1 VSTWRLAK
9 TNCGQA
15 CALPSR
21 TKEFKQPFQ
30 GRAACPT
37 SLFWTSRAQAQLP
50 DFQELQGNMAIDKN
64 YKRSEE
70 LSSVEVQRGNS
81 LWWTRNPMAYDWEGK
96 IKLPRFSPGWYRA
109 IDAEFLYGSRLFA
122 TLNQPFDQIIPIPEL
137 RGARVLEIGCG
148 MGLHTQTMAA
158 AGAEVTAI
166 DLTSTAVEATSRRLA
181 LWGLPAQVL
190 QCDAENLPFTTGAFD
205 FVWSWG
211 VIHHSSQTARI
222 VREIARVLKKT
233 GACRVMV
240 YNREGMPARICFIR
254 DYFLKGKFLR
264 QSFEETLYQSSDGFS
279 ARFYV
284 REQFEDVFRAFF
296 KNVSSEVCG
305 QESDAIPLPAP
316 LRRWVLTIVPEGYL
330 YKAQAKRGAFIFLRA
345 SSPY

>member
-1 VSTWRLAK
+1 
-9 TNCGQA
+9 
-15 CALPSR
+15 
-21 TKEFKQPFQ
+21 
-30 GRAACPT
+30 
-37 SLFWTSRAQAQLP
+37 
-50 DFQELQGNMAIDKN
+50 MAIDKS

-81 LWWTRNPMAYDWEGK
+81 AWWTRNPMAYDWTGK
-96 IKLPRFSPGWYRA
+96 IKLPRFSQGWYEA

-122 TLNQPFDQIIPIPEL
+122 TLQQPFDRIMPIPQL

-166 DLTSTAVEATSRRLA
+166 DLTSTAIEATRRRLA
-181 LWGLPAQVL
+181 LTGLRAQVL
-190 QCDAENLPFTTGAFD
+190 QGDAENLPFMTGAFD

-211 VIHHSSQTARI
+211 VIHHSSRTARI
-222 VREIARVLKKT
+222 VREIARVLNKA

-254 DYFLKGKFLR
+254 DYILKGGFVR
-264 QSFEETLYQSSDGFS
+264 QSYEETLYRSCDGFS

-284 REQFEDVFRAFF
+284 REQIEDVFRAFF
-296 KNVSSEVCG
+296 KDVSSEVCG
-305 QESDAIPLPAP
+305 QESDAIPLPSP
-316 LRRWVLTIVPEGYL
+316 LRRWVLSVVPEKYL
-330 YKAQAKRGAFIFLRA
+330 SKAQARRGAFIFISA
-345 SSPY
+345 SGPD

>member
-1 VSTWRLAK
+1 
-9 TNCGQA
+9 
-15 CALPSR
+15 
-21 TKEFKQPFQ
+21 
-30 GRAACPT
+30 
-37 SLFWTSRAQAQLP
+37 
-50 DFQELQGNMAIDKN
+50 MAIDKS

-81 LWWTRNPMAYDWEGK
+81 AWWTRNPMAYDWTGK
-96 IKLPRFSPGWYRA
+96 IKLPRFSQGWYEA

-122 TLNQPFDQIIPIPEL
+122 TLQQPFDRIMPIPQL

-166 DLTSTAVEATSRRLA
+166 DLTSTAIEATRRRLA
-181 LWGLPAQVL
+181 LTGLRAQVL
-190 QCDAENLPFTTGAFD
+190 QCDAENLPFMTGAFD

-211 VIHHSSQTARI
+211 VIHHSSRTARI
-222 VREIARVLKKT
+222 VREIARVLNKA

-254 DYFLKGKFLR
+254 DYILKGGFVR
-264 QSFEETLYQSSDGFS
+264 QSYEETLYRSCDGFS

-284 REQFEDVFRAFF
+284 REQIEDVFRAFF
-296 KNVSSEVCG
+296 KDVSSEVCG
-305 QESDAIPLPAP
+305 QESDAIPLPSP
-316 LRRWVLTIVPEGYL
+316 LRRWVLSVVPEKYL
-330 YKAQAKRGAFIFLRA
+330 SKAQARRGAFIFISA
-345 SSPY
+345 SGPD

>member
-1 VSTWRLAK
+1 
-9 TNCGQA
+9 
-15 CALPSR
+15 
-21 TKEFKQPFQ
+21 
-30 GRAACPT
+30 
-37 SLFWTSRAQAQLP
+37 
-50 DFQELQGNMAIDKN
+50 MAIDKS

-81 LWWTRNPMAYDWEGK
+81 AWWTRNPMAYDWNGK
-96 IKLPRFSPGWYRA
+96 IKLPRFSQEWYEA

-122 TLNQPFDQIIPIPEL
+122 TLQQPFDRIIPIPKL

-166 DLTSTAVEATSRRLA
+166 DLTSTAIEATRRRLA
-181 LWGLPAQVL
+181 LTGLRAQVL
-190 QCDAENLPFTTGAFD
+190 QCDAENLPFTTGTFD

-211 VIHHSSQTARI
+211 VIHHSSRTARI
-222 VREIARVLKKT
+222 VREIARVLNRA

-254 DYFLKGKFLR
+254 DYILKGGFVRK
-264 QSFEETLYQSSDGFS
+264 SYEETLYRSSDGFS

-284 REQFEDVFRAFF
+284 REQIEDVFRAFF
-296 KNVSSEVCG
+296 KDVSSEVCG
-305 QESDAIPLPAP
+305 QESDAIPLPSP
-316 LRRWVLTIVPEGYL
+316 LRRWVLSVVPEKYL
-330 YKAQAKRGAFIFLRA
+330 SKAQARRGAFILISA
-345 SSPY
+345 SGPD